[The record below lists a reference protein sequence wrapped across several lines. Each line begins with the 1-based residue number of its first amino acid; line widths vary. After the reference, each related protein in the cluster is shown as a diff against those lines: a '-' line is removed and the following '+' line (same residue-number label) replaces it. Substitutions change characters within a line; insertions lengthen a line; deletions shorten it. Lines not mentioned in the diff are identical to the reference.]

1 MILLLQKSNLIIF
14 FLFKFRNK
22 IILVEGNYLFLQE
35 DNWKKIS
42 NFFDEKWF
50 IKVDIDI
57 SMERVRKRHLE
68 TGLTNEQAI
77 FRIEDNDR
85 KNGILI
91 NESIE
96 NIKIDKIIESKNY

>member
-1 MILLLQKSNLIIF
+1 
-14 FLFKFRNK
+14 
-22 IILVEGNYLFLQE
+22 
-35 DNWKKIS
+35 
-42 NFFDEKWF
+42 
-50 IKVDIDI
+50 
-57 SMERVRKRHLE
+57 MERVRKRHLE